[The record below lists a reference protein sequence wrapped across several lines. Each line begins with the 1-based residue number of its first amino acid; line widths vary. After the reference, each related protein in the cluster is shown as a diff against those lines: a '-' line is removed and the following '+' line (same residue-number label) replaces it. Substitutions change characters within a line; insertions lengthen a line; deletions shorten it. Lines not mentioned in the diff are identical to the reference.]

1 TKDKVAAGSKKK
13 YLAEIVGT
21 FILVYAIASAA
32 TVYSDS
38 GQLGVIGI
46 GLVHALV
53 LTAIVYAI
61 GYISG
66 AHVNPA
72 VTIGFLVA
80 RRLSGRE
87 AALYIGSQ
95 ILGAV
100 IGAGVVY
107 ATFGSSMAASVTL
120 PADDNV
126 IRALVLEIV
135 MTFTL
140 VYVVTAATTSENKI
154 GPLAGT
160 AVGFTL
166 GFNVLFGGS
175 ISGGSLNPARSFGP
189 ALVTGNFDFHW
200 IYWVAPIIGGLI
212 AAGLYK
218 GLHKD
223 TEQASA
229 ETAAEAEQM
238 KKEEGMSKKKKASNV
253 EDEKTKAQFTTRHG
267 SSTTKTTT
275 QGVSDTD
282 KDIKEEVK

>member
-1 TKDKVAAGSKKK
+1 MSMGKITEKVKGTVTGAKDKVKGAGQAAKDKVDSSSTSIGSKKK

-21 FILVYAIASAA
+21 FILVFAIASAA
-32 TVYSDS
+32 TVYHNS

-80 RRLSGRE
+80 RRLGGRE

-107 ATFGSSMAASVTL
+107 AAFGSSMAAASVTL
-120 PADDNV
+120 PADNNV
-126 IRALVLEIV
+126 IRAFVLEIV

-140 VYVVTAATTSENKI
+140 VYVVSAATTSENKI

-189 ALVTGNFDFHW
+189 ALVTGNFGFHW

-218 GLHKD
+218 GLHKE
-223 TEQASA
+223 TESASA
-229 ETAAEAEQM
+229 ETEQM
-238 KKEEGMSKKKKASNV
+238 KKES
-253 EDEKTKAQFTTRHG
+253 
-267 SSTTKTTT
+267 
-275 QGVSDTD
+275 
-282 KDIKEEVK
+282 

>member
-1 TKDKVAAGSKKK
+1 MSVGKIAEKVKATVTDAKDKVKGAQEATKDKVAAGSKKK

-80 RRLSGRE
+80 RRLGGRE

-140 VYVVTAATTSENKI
+140 VYVVSAATTSKNQI

-218 GLHKD
+218 GLHTD
-223 TEQASA
+223 TETASA
-229 ETAAEAEQM
+229 EVEQT
-238 KKEEGMSKKKKASNV
+238 KQ
-253 EDEKTKAQFTTRHG
+253 EK
-267 SSTTKTTT
+267 
-275 QGVSDTD
+275 
-282 KDIKEEVK
+282 